1 MISRRSVRV
10 KVMQLLY
17 MLNRDEQL
25 TYADVIQL
33 YNEGIEKTFEL
44 YLLHLYLLLRVT
56 QYAEEDAKIRA
67 AKMLPSEEDKK
78 FSPRLYKNPCVQSLA
93 NNVPFLQLVAKYN
106 LHENIDPDQIRR
118 LYQAFNATEP
128 CRQYLELSELTD
140 ADHIK
145 ILLELYRFLTNHELF
160 IEMVED
166 RYSNWADDESLVVG
180 AMKKTIKAM
189 PLEGEFYRE
198 HEPSDETVREFGEQL
213 LRKTCQE
220 DQALFDLIAPTLKN
234 WDPDRVA
241 VLDMIMLKMA
251 VCELLHFPTIPVKV
265 TINEFVEISKIYSTE
280 NSREFINGILDRL
293 MKRLQKEGRLVKEG
307 RGLLE

>member
-25 TYADVIQL
+25 TYSDLVEL
-33 YNEGIEKTFEL
+33 YKAGIGKTYEL
-44 YLLHLYLLLRVT
+44 YLMHLYLLLRVT
-56 QYAEEDAKIRA
+56 QCAEEDAKIRA
-67 AKMLPSEEDKK
+67 QKVLPSEEDQK
-78 FSPRLYKNPCVQSLA
+78 FSPRLYRNPCIQSLA
-93 NNVPFLQLVAKYN
+93 NNLPFLRLVEQHHLSEN
-106 LHENIDPDQIRR
+106 LENDLLYR
-118 LYQAFNATEP
+118 LYQAFSTTEAYKH
-128 CRQYLELSELTD
+128 YLSLEDPTRE
-140 ADHIK
+140 DHIK
-145 ILLELYRFLTNHELF
+145 VLLELYRFLVNQDLF
-160 IEMVED
+160 VEIVED

-220 DQALFDLIAPTLKN
+220 DRALYDLIAPMLKN
-234 WDPDRVA
+234 WDPERVA

-265 TINEFVEISKIYSTE
+265 TINEFVEISKAYSTE
-280 NSREFINGILDRL
+280 NSREFINGVLDRL
-293 MKRLQKEGRLVKEG
+293 MKRLKKEGRLVKEG